1 MTALPL
7 SPSLL
12 EIESTLRDRLWR
24 GDMLVRSNQSISSG
38 FNTLDA
44 QLPGGGWP
52 TRCLSE
58 LLVGAPGLGE
68 IRLLAPVLSHLSQ
81 ARRQIILLLPQ
92 HEDHRLVYPD
102 GWAQLGI
109 DPSTLLMVRATRPA
123 DRLWALEQALRS
135 ASFGAL
141 IGWVDPLRPE
151 ALRRLQVAAAG
162 ADGLSFLFRPEN
174 AQHHASPAP
183 LRLILGTS
191 PNAGER
197 KLSVRILKRRGPVL
211 AAPLLLN
218 LATPRPLRAPAP
230 HRVPVAEPA
239 LPKLNRHALGRPLL
253 SYSAARSHPAPAA

>member
-1 MTALPL
+1 MTSLSL
-7 SPSLL
+7 SPSLP
-12 EIESTLRDRLWR
+12 EIESTFRDRLWR

-38 FNTLDA
+38 FAALDA

-58 LLVGAPGLGE
+58 LLIGANGLGE
-68 IRLLAPVLSHLSQ
+68 LRLLAPALSHLSK
-81 ARRQIILLLPQ
+81 ARRQIILLLPSD
-92 HEDHRLVYPD
+92 EDNRVVYPD

-109 DPSTLLMVRATRPA
+109 NQSTLLMIRAPRPA
-123 DRLWALEQALRS
+123 DRLWALEQALKS

-151 ALRRLQVAAAG
+151 ALRRLQVAAAS
-162 ADGLSFLFRPEN
+162 ADGLSFLFRPES

-183 LRLILGTS
+183 LRLLLSAS

-197 KLSVRILKRRGPVL
+197 KLSVRIVKRRGPVL

-218 LATPRPLRAPAP
+218 LATPRPLRVPQP
-230 HRVPVAEPA
+230 RVPGVEAA
-239 LPKLNRHALGRPLL
+239 LPKINRHALGRTVLP
-253 SYSAARSHPAPAA
+253 YSAARSHPAPAA